1 MVAATN
7 IKQGQLIIKEPPILL
22 CPQLGGPLVCFNCC
36 AQIKK
41 LQFCPDCV
49 IAILCTPNCKGKS
62 ILNPLQRIHLVDFL

>member
-41 LQFCPDCV
+41 T
-49 IAILCTPNCKGKS
+49 AILPRLCYRHTMHPD
-62 ILNPLQRIHLVDFL
+62 LQR